1 MKKVYLFSLFLPAIL
16 MACHDEQDY
25 FETIKEQPRTTFH
38 LMQSDYDGETTP
50 ATKSIATPY
59 DRMEH
64 YIMDADGQ
72 IVTNIRTAYNPST
85 SEIVAEG
92 LHEGSY
98 VLLTLGI
105 RGDYTSDKANIHR
118 IQSATDTWLTF
129 PDTLDQPLRAEY
141 FYSRTPFHVSLVETE
156 DGRHEVT
163 SLQRQVVLRRI
174 VGRID
179 FNFTYNNQYVR
190 TALTEQQL
198 ELQEVF
204 CYTSF
209 SADSTFDG
217 RSQGYMSPIDLTNQK
232 SFLLMPTVASTQVDG
247 NIKMETRRYTGKCLK
262 QEYQFENIIV
272 SPNRLEQVNTRVQ
285 HPDDHSG
292 TLFFTPK
299 AYEEGKFS
307 EILQDDEPAE
317 IYADK
322 NQRSFHTGHPLQ
334 VTFTE
339 EGQLH
344 VRFYSPR
351 NVTQMKIMA
360 RIPAAG
366 EEYIDIAYFDTIPAF
381 ADIYADTP
389 LASQAS
395 VCQTESG
402 KLKEIPILTT
412 EELQKA
418 EFKLVSEDFYW
429 RKLKKIEHEW
439 NVSFGLYG
447 GDPTREDG
455 GPSGNWMGI
464 RPVHCREVVAV
475 LLNFTYMID
484 MPEHEQILKENIDIL
499 YDDNKQPV
507 TPEKVL
513 AQMRIERS
521 LVVGLVYSKHGVVGL
536 GGGNV
541 WGVYQQAYVQHYTNP
556 YSCELMFHE
565 LGHVMGY
572 GHASS
577 FTYGPWAQNLMN
589 NFYVSNLEKFPIDS
603 PKYLNTATNPNLY
616 KSF

>member
-25 FETIKEQPRTTFH
+25 FETIKEQPKTTFH
-38 LMQSDYDGETTP
+38 LMQSDYDGEAAPT
-50 ATKSIATPY
+50 TKSTATPY
-59 DRMEH
+59 DRLEH

-72 IVTNIRTAYNPST
+72 VVTNIRTAYNPST

-98 VLLTLGI
+98 VLLTLGV
-105 RGDYTSDKANIHR
+105 RGDYASDKADIR
-118 IQSATDTWLTF
+118 SIQSATDTWLTF
-129 PDTLDQPLRAEY
+129 PETLDRPLEAEY
-141 FYSRTPFHVSLVETE
+141 FYSRTPFQVSLVETE
-156 DGRHEVT
+156 DGRHEVA
-163 SLQRQVVLRRI
+163 SLQQQVVLRRI

-179 FNFTYNNQYVR
+179 FDFAYNNEYVR
-190 TALTEQQL
+190 TALTEHLL
-198 ELQEVF
+198 ELQEVY

-209 SADSTFDG
+209 SADSIFG
-217 RSQGYMSPIDLTNQK
+217 GQSQGNMATIDLTART
-232 SFLLMPTVASTQVDG
+232 SFLLMPTVASSSLHG
-247 NIKMETRRYTGKCLK
+247 NIEMETRRYTGKRLK
-262 QEYQFENIIV
+262 QAYQFEDIAIR
-272 SPNRLEQVNTRVQ
+272 PNQLERINTKVQ
-285 HPDDHSG
+285 HPDDPSG

-299 AYEEGKFS
+299 AYEEGNFS
-307 EILQDDEPAE
+307 KILQDDEPAE
-317 IYADK
+317 IYTNK
-322 NQRSFHTGHPLQ
+322 SQRSFHTGHPLQ
-334 VTFTE
+334 VNFTDD
-339 EGQLH
+339 GQLH

-351 NVTQMKIMA
+351 DVTQMKIMA
-360 RIPAAG
+360 RIPAVG
-366 EEYIDIAYFDTIPAF
+366 KEYIDIAYFDTIPAF

-389 LASQAS
+389 LMTRAS
-395 VCQTESG
+395 VCQTETG
-402 KLKEIPILTT
+402 KLIEIPAMTI

-418 EFKLVSEDFYW
+418 DFKLASEDTYW
-429 RKLKKIEHEW
+429 QKLKKIEHGW

-464 RPVHCREVVAV
+464 RPVHCREVVAI

-484 MPEHEQILKENIDIL
+484 MPEHEQILKDNIDIL

-541 WGVYQQAYVQHYTNP
+541 WGAYQQAYVQHYTNP
-556 YSCELMFHE
+556 YSCEIMFHE

-577 FTYGPWAQNLMN
+577 FTYGPWAQSLMN

-603 PKYLNTATNPNLY
+603 PQYLNTAANPNLY

>member
-1 MKKVYLFSLFLPAIL
+1 

-72 IVTNIRTAYNPST
+72 VVTNIRTAYNPST

-129 PDTLDQPLRAEY
+129 PDTLDHPLRAEY

-156 DGRHEVT
+156 DGRHEVA

-322 NQRSFHTGHPLQ
+322 NQRSFYTGHPLQ

-366 EEYIDIAYFDTIPAF
+366 EEYIDIAYFDTIPA
-381 ADIYADTP
+381 
-389 LASQAS
+389 
-395 VCQTESG
+395 G
-402 KLKEIPILTT
+402 K
-412 EELQKA
+412 A
-418 EFKLVSEDFYW
+418 
-429 RKLKKIEHEW
+429 
-439 NVSFGLYG
+439 
-447 GDPTREDG
+447 TR
-455 GPSGNWMGI
+455 
-464 RPVHCREVVAV
+464 
-475 LLNFTYMID
+475 L
-484 MPEHEQILKENIDIL
+484 
-499 YDDNKQPV
+499 
-507 TPEKVL
+507 
-513 AQMRIERS
+513 
-521 LVVGLVYSKHGVVGL
+521 
-536 GGGNV
+536 
-541 WGVYQQAYVQHYTNP
+541 
-556 YSCELMFHE
+556 
-565 LGHVMGY
+565 
-572 GHASS
+572 
-577 FTYGPWAQNLMN
+577 
-589 NFYVSNLEKFPIDS
+589 
-603 PKYLNTATNPNLY
+603 
-616 KSF
+616 

>member
-1 MKKVYLFSLFLPAIL
+1 M
-16 MACHDEQDY
+16 
-25 FETIKEQPRTTFH
+25 
-38 LMQSDYDGETTP
+38 
-50 ATKSIATPY
+50 
-59 DRMEH
+59 
-64 YIMDADGQ
+64 
-72 IVTNIRTAYNPST
+72 
-85 SEIVAEG
+85 
-92 LHEGSY
+92 
-98 VLLTLGI
+98 
-105 RGDYTSDKANIHR
+105 
-118 IQSATDTWLTF
+118 
-129 PDTLDQPLRAEY
+129 
-141 FYSRTPFHVSLVETE
+141 
-156 DGRHEVT
+156 
-163 SLQRQVVLRRI
+163 
-174 VGRID
+174 
-179 FNFTYNNQYVR
+179 
-190 TALTEQQL
+190 
-198 ELQEVF
+198 
-204 CYTSF
+204 
-209 SADSTFDG
+209 
-217 RSQGYMSPIDLTNQK
+217 
-232 SFLLMPTVASTQVDG
+232 
-247 NIKMETRRYTGKCLK
+247 
-262 QEYQFENIIV
+262 
-272 SPNRLEQVNTRVQ
+272 
-285 HPDDHSG
+285 
-292 TLFFTPK
+292 
-299 AYEEGKFS
+299 
-307 EILQDDEPAE
+307 
-317 IYADK
+317 
-322 NQRSFHTGHPLQ
+322 
-334 VTFTE
+334 
-339 EGQLH
+339 
-344 VRFYSPR
+344 
-351 NVTQMKIMA
+351 
-360 RIPAAG
+360 
-366 EEYIDIAYFDTIPAF
+366 
-381 ADIYADTP
+381 
-389 LASQAS
+389 
-395 VCQTESG
+395 
-402 KLKEIPILTT
+402 KEIPILTT

-429 RKLKKIEHEW
+429 RKLKKIEHGW